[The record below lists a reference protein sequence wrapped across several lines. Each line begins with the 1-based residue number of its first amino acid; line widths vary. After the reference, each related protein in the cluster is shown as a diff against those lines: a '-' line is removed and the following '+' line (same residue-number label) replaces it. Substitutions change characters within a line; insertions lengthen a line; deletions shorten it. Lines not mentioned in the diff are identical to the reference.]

1 MRRNFILPIA
11 LCALLGA
18 AATAPAVAGN
28 SPYTTAI
35 AVQAEP
41 SRVVQIAIDRSFTL
55 HERAKI
61 LRAVNEWNTVLNGQV
76 RLEISANDYDA
87 TTGAPPRTRAWT
99 VARIDSRNPM
109 VGSAAMKRTLAMT
122 FGTTTATV
130 FVVADRIG
138 SRDLTGIM
146 MHEFGHALGAGHDSG
161 SELMNPYYTGNK
173 QGCIDKGAVVAV
185 SSSQRLVLDGLNWCG
200 GGTPADA
207 RTAESDHKAQ
217 AIKTRARR

>member
-1 MRRNFILPIA
+1 MRRLLTLPIA
-11 LCALLGA
+11 LCALLSTA
-18 AATAPAVAGN
+18 AAAPVLAGN
-28 SPYTTAI
+28 APYTNAA

-55 HERAKI
+55 HERARI

-161 SELMNPYYTGNK
+161 SQLMNPYYAGNK
-173 QGCIDKGAVVAV
+173 QGCIDKGAVLAV
-185 SSSQRLVLDGLNWCG
+185 SASQHLVLDGLNWCG
-200 GGTPADA
+200 GGNTADA